1 MLSNAIEAVQAVDPS
16 ALRAFTY
23 LLGAT
28 ACAFLA
34 FGLAAGWAL
43 KRR

>member
-1 MLSNAIEAVQAVDPS
+1 MLNNALDAVQAVDPT
-16 ALRAFTY
+16 ALRAFGY
-23 LLGAT
+23 LLISAT
-28 ACAFLA
+28 AASTA